1 MDETHDRLKELV
13 APYVLGAVPQNE
25 MAFVRAHI
33 LSCDEC
39 MTEADSF
46 AQVTEK
52 LPLMINPVALP
63 EGFAER
69 VLAAAGPEA
78 QDQMVSET
86 EARIDGGKVVSL
98 EARRRTPLISILA
111 AAAVLLAFAV
121 MTTSLLQTRGELQ
134 RQEVA
139 VGALLRAGDD
149 AMGLQGSSGAVAK
162 MVPSNGDQ
170 SSLVVAGL
178 GSAPHNHVYQLWI
191 QRDGEMQSG
200 GIFDVEEG
208 VAVVPTDWAL
218 DEYQA
223 AAITIEPAGGSPQP
237 TSQPILASFP
247 L

>member
-33 LSCDEC
+33 LSCDDC
-39 MTEADSF
+39 MTEADNF
-46 AQVTEK
+46 ARVTEK
-52 LPLMINPVALP
+52 LPLMVNPVPLP

-69 VLAAAGPEA
+69 VLAAAGAEG
-78 QDQMVSET
+78 QGET
-86 EARIDGGKVVSL
+86 IPAEEERADEGNVVPL
-98 EARRRTPLISILA
+98 DARRRTPVISILA

-121 MTTSLLQTRGELQ
+121 MTASLLQTRTELR

-139 VGALLRAGDD
+139 VSALLRAGDE
-149 AMGLQGSSGAVAK
+149 AIGLEGSSGAVAK
-162 MVPSNGDQ
+162 MVPSNGD

-178 GSAPHNHVYQLWI
+178 GSAPENHVYQLWI

-200 GIFDVEEG
+200 GTFDVEEG
-208 VAVVPTDWAL
+208 VAVVDTEWAL
-218 DEYQA
+218 DEYEG

>member
-46 AQVTEK
+46 AQVAEK
-52 LPLMINPVALP
+52 LPLAVQPVALP
-63 EGFAER
+63 AGFAER
-69 VLAAAGPEA
+69 VLAAAGPVEETKG
-78 QDQMVSET
+78 SE
-86 EARIDGGKVVSL
+86 VVTL
-98 EARRRTPLISILA
+98 DKRRRPAFVSVMA
-111 AAAVLLAFAV
+111 AAAMLMAIAV
-121 MTTSLLQTRGELQ
+121 MAVSLLQTQKDLH

-139 VGALLRAGDD
+139 VSALLRAGDES
-149 AMGLQGSSGAVAK
+149 MGLQGTSGAVAK
-162 MVPSNGDQ
+162 MVAANGH

-178 GSAPHNHVYQLWI
+178 GSAPSNHTYQLWI
-191 QRDGEMQSG
+191 QREGKMESAG
-200 GIFDVEEG
+200 TFDVEEG
-208 VAVVPTDWAL
+208 VAVLNTEWDL
-218 DEYQA
+218 DEYEG

-237 TSQPILASFP
+237 TSQPILATFA

>member
-13 APYVLGAVPQNE
+13 APYVLGAVPRNE

-46 AQVTEK
+46 AQVAEK
-52 LPLMINPVALP
+52 LPLVVQPVALP
-63 EGFAER
+63 EGFTER
-69 VLAAAGPEA
+69 VLAAAGKPAATQTFKSDE
-78 QDQMVSET
+78 
-86 EARIDGGKVVSL
+86 GKDAEVVSL
-98 EARRRTPLISILA
+98 AERRRPHLVSVIATA
-111 AAAVLLAFAV
+111 AALIAFAV
-121 MTTSLLQTRGELQ
+121 MSMSLFQTRQDLQ

-149 AMGLQGSSGAVAK
+149 SMGLQGSSGAVAK
-162 MVPSNGDQ
+162 MIASNGH

-178 GSAPHNHVYQLWI
+178 GSAPDNHTYQLWI
-191 QRDGEMQSG
+191 QRDGEMESAG
-200 GIFDVEEG
+200 TFDVEEG
-208 VAVVPTDWAL
+208 VAVLDTEWDL
-218 DEYQA
+218 DEYEG

-237 TSQPILASFP
+237 TSQPILATFA

>member
-39 MTEADSF
+39 MTEADGF

-52 LPLMINPVALP
+52 LPLMVNPVPLP
-63 EGFAER
+63 EGFAEK
-69 VLAAAGPEA
+69 VLAAAGAEGEDQTSISEEAPE
-78 QDQMVSET
+78 
-86 EARIDGGKVVSL
+86 GGNDVIAL
-98 EARRRTPLISILA
+98 EARRRTPVLPILA
-111 AAAVLLAFAV
+111 AAAVLLAFTV
-121 MTTSLLQTRGELQ
+121 MTASLFQTRTELQ

-139 VGALLRAGDD
+139 VSALLRAGDE
-149 AMGLQGSSGAVAK
+149 AIGLEGSSGAVAK
-162 MVPSNGDQ
+162 MVPANGK

-178 GSAPHNHVYQLWI
+178 GSAPENHVYQLWI

-200 GIFDVEEG
+200 GTFDVQEG
-208 VAVVPTDWAL
+208 VAVLGIEWAL
-218 DEYQA
+218 DEYEG